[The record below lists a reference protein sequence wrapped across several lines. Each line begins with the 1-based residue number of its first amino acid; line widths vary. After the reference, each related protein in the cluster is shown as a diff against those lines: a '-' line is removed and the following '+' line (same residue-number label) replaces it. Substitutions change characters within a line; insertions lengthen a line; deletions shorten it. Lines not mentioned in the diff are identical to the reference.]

1 MSLLTGVLITGVCV
15 AVAAL
20 LVVLFR
26 QRAEDKALLEHQIE
40 TLRRQSAETGRA
52 QTDALTQHLLKMTSE
67 VNRQLESVGQRVQE
81 SQKSVGDRLESATRA
96 VGEVQKSLGGA
107 SAKRRER
114 IFEVGKDI
122 ASLQDILKAPKLG
135 ADWANFYLT
144 DLPLANSSRAKR
156 DVPIF
161 VQNTGNSGRRHPP
174 GRPVGAR
181 GREVSP
187 GKISAK

>member
-67 VNRQLESVGQRVQE
+67 VNRQLESVGPAGQE
-81 SQKSVGDRLESATRA
+81 SQKSVGDRLDSATRV
-96 VGEVQKSLGGA
+96 VGEVQKGFGRPGPGVGTDFGDWERHLG
-107 SAKRRER
+107 
-114 IFEVGKDI
+114 
-122 ASLQDILKAPKLG
+122 LQNILKAPKLRG
-135 ADWANFYLT
+135 GLGEFLSCR
-144 DLPLANSSRAKR
+144 LALSNSAAPKR
-156 DVPIF
+156 DVSAHLSKPGKQWTRSF
-161 VQNTGNSGRRHPP
+161 VWAAGWCPWTPSFPW
-174 GRPVGAR
+174 
-181 GREVSP
+181 
-187 GKISAK
+187 KISAK